1 MSRDVVTSD
10 VIVSFDVVSL
20 VTKVLIDV
28 TVEAAQQKLENDPS
42 LSNCSTLTP
51 SRITDLLSL
60 ILRSTNFR
68 YNGSIYEQTEGAA
81 VGNTVSVVIANLYMV
96 SFEEHAVTSSSC
108 KPRICKC
115 YLDGTFTILAR
126 DSVENFPT
134 VFQPPTAF
142 HLPHHGDGE
151 QQKFA
156 FLDTAFTREPDG
168 RLITSV
174 YMKQTHTDQYLQRMI
189 LTICIK

>member
-1 MSRDVVTSD
+1 MVTSD

-20 VTKVLIDV
+20 VTKVLIEV

-51 SRITDLLSL
+51 SRSTDLLSL

-81 VGNTVSVVIANLYMV
+81 VGSTVSVVIANLYMV

-115 YLDGTFTILAR
+115 YVDGTFTILAR

-168 RLITSV
+168 RLTASV
-174 YMKQTHTDQYLQRMI
+174 YMKQTHTDQYLQY
-189 LTICIK
+189 LAYDSHHPH

>member
-1 MSRDVVTSD
+1 MVTSD

-20 VTKVLIDV
+20 VTKVPID
-28 TVEAAQQKLENDPS
+28 VEAAQQKLENDLS
-42 LSNCSTLTP
+42 FSNCSTLTP

-81 VGNTVSVVIANLYMV
+81 VGSAVSVVIANLYMV

-115 YLDGTFTILAR
+115 YVDGNFTILAR
-126 DSVENFPT
+126 DSVENFQRH
-134 VFQPPTAF
+134 FNHQQPSICLTMETESNKNSPSSTL
-142 HLPHHGDGE
+142 HLQENLMD
-151 QQKFA
+151 A
-156 FLDTAFTREPDG
+156 
-168 RLITSV
+168 
-174 YMKQTHTDQYLQRMI
+174 
-189 LTICIK
+189 